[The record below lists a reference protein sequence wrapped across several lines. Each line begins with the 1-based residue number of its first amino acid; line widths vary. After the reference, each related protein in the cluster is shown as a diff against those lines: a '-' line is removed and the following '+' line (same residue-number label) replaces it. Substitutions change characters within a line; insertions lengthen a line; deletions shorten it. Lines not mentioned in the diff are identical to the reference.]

1 MNIQLSD
8 HFTNRK
14 LLRFTLPSIGMM
26 IFSSIYGVVDGF
38 FVSNFAGSTPFA
50 AVNLIMPAW
59 MIIATVGFMFG
70 AGGTAIVSRTL
81 GENDPERANRY
92 FSLIIYFS
100 AAVGALFSILG
111 ITFIRLISLFL
122 GAEGELLHHCIT
134 YGRIIFASV
143 PFFVLQLMFQT
154 FFVVA
159 EKPQLGFLTTILSG
173 VTNIVLDAVLVM
185 FLPQE
190 YKLAGAAIATATG
203 QVIGCMIPIVYFSRK
218 NSSTLKLGKTRF
230 EGKIIMEAGIN
241 GSSEFMTSVSSSF
254 IGMLYNAQFLKY
266 VGESGVVAYGVVMY
280 VNMIFSATFNGYTV
294 GCAPVIGFH
303 YGAENHSEL
312 RSLLKKSLMNTG
324 IMGVCMTV
332 MAELFAAP
340 LAGIFVGYDPA
351 ILEFTIKGLRIFA
364 LAFALMGMVSFSSG
378 FFTALSDGVTSA
390 AISFLR
396 TSVFQSVSVLALP
409 LILDI
414 DGIWYSAVVAEG
426 LAIVVAVLFLGVK
439 QKKYHY

>member
-218 NSSTLKLGKTRF
+218 NSTNRSWF
-230 EGKIIMEAGIN
+230 EG
-241 GSSEFMTSVSSSF
+241 S
-254 IGMLYNAQFLKY
+254 
-266 VGESGVVAYGVVMY
+266 
-280 VNMIFSATFNGYTV
+280 
-294 GCAPVIGFH
+294 
-303 YGAENHSEL
+303 
-312 RSLLKKSLMNTG
+312 
-324 IMGVCMTV
+324 
-332 MAELFAAP
+332 
-340 LAGIFVGYDPA
+340 
-351 ILEFTIKGLRIFA
+351 
-364 LAFALMGMVSFSSG
+364 
-378 FFTALSDGVTSA
+378 
-390 AISFLR
+390 
-396 TSVFQSVSVLALP
+396 
-409 LILDI
+409 
-414 DGIWYSAVVAEG
+414 
-426 LAIVVAVLFLGVK
+426 
-439 QKKYHY
+439 